1 MNRSRFLWTAVL
13 FGIASMPAAAADLGG
28 YYYVKKA
35 PSPWYVVNQGPELSG
50 PGISVAYIGLTK
62 TGVKRHYP
70 YVRPNACVEPRYPT
84 CAVHASSYLD

>member
-1 MNRSRFLWTAVL
+1 MKLSRIVWTAVL
-13 FGIASMPAAAADLGG
+13 FGIASSSATAADLGG

-70 YVRPNACVEPRYPT
+70 FVRPNACVEPLYPT
-84 CAVHASSYLD
+84 CAVYVSPYVD